1 MPAFLR
7 DRQVEMLVL
16 TGLNMRNSK
25 REIPAWLPRKQISF
39 GSAAA
44 CPSPPTQQGP
54 SPAISR
60 RIWGGT
66 GLYPTHSYSH
76 TPAARNGEPAWPFSR
91 HEDLVGCSGTGD
103 SRLFID

>member
-60 RIWGGT
+60 RIWGDR
-66 GLYPTHSYSH
+66 PVSH
-76 TPAARNGEPAWPFSR
+76 TLIFPHS
-91 HEDLVGCSGTGD
+91 SGTEQGT
-103 SRLFID
+103 RLAVFAS